1 MGIIMKELYKIKIV
15 FWNVKFCWDRYELTK
30 ESFMKIT
37 EFDPNLEDSKWSK
50 MLRRIIKRIE
60 KHKQY
65 YLSGKKNV

>member
-1 MGIIMKELYKIKIV
+1 
-15 FWNVKFCWDRYELTK
+15 
-30 ESFMKIT
+30 MKIT

-65 YLSGKKNV
+65 YLSGKKKSLAPKIPCLKEPSLSFSL